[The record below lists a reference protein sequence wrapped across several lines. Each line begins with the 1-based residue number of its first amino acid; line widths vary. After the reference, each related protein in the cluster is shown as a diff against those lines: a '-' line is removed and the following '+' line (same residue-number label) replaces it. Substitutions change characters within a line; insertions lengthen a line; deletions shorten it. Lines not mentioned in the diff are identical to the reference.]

1 MAAIE
6 DRAVVCVDVAALDD
20 AALDDDLDA
29 VLAVPAWFAFARF
42 AFARFEAVRV

>member
-1 MAAIE
+1 LAAVE
-6 DRAVVCVDVAALDD
+6 DRAFACAVVAGFDG
-20 AALDDDLDA
+20 DDLDA